1 MTATVPVPAVV
12 TAVKTKVFP
21 SASVSLA
28 ITSLLV
34 KTASS
39 STVNKSATATGA
51 SFTPSSSVMV
61 IVMSSVK
68 EFVALV
74 VPALGVIIIVSKFS
88 SSVSSTDVKVIFP
101 VVEPAGIT
109 IEFELWTFKTLSFI
123 TSLKSVPLWFASF
136 PMAKYKSPLLFSI
149 TEEIPM

>member
-34 KTASS
+34 KAASS

-101 VVEPAGIT
+101 VVNPAGIT
-109 IEFELWTFKTLSFI
+109 IEFEL
-123 TSLKSVPLWFASF
+123 
-136 PMAKYKSPLLFSI
+136 
-149 TEEIPM
+149 